1 MTLFQKMKGISKI
14 KGITNDFITIHTQ
27 GYWFIDLLQKGRE
40 RKIIFKKQNAQC
52 VKSCP
57 RKH

>member
-27 GYWFIDLLQKGRE
+27 GYWFIDLLQKGRV
-40 RKIIFKKQNAQC
+40 RKIISIDTGFG
-52 VKSCP
+52 V
-57 RKH
+57 